1 MAAGFYFWDFYLD
14 HCWSTGAKHSRYLV
28 ELHHR
33 RAGGRCRVYFWQI
46 APLLNLLHCSWY
58 TEPGTV
64 YYWSVPTTPG
74 IPGATPGISHIGHK
88 VSALHHL
95 QLECGIAVSP
105 RASITRF
112 RQMVGGQDDQRYR
125 GDTRDTPLPPQTQKD
140 KLG

>member
-1 MAAGFYFWDFYLD
+1 MPILFLAN
-14 HCWSTGAKHSRYLV
+14 
-28 ELHHR
+28 
-33 RAGGRCRVYFWQI
+33 RATAEPPVP
-46 APLLNLLHCSWY
+46 AVPT

-125 GDTRDTPLPPQTQKD
+125 GDTRDTLPPQTQKD
-140 KLG
+140 KL